1 MADYSTRNIIDYA
14 MDEDGV
20 KFREELYGAIHA
32 KVAAHV
38 EAAKQGLAVNMLKS
52 EEEVAAMEE
61 QTNMETKLNLHAY
74 SKEQLEDYM
83 QTEDFE
89 SLDDFCK
96 GVMINYVAK
105 KQ

>member
-32 KVAAHV
+32 KVADHV
-38 EAAKQGLAVNMLKS
+38 EAAKLGLAVNMLKS
-52 EEEVAAMEE
+52 KEEVAAMEE
-61 QTNMETKLNLHAY
+61 QVELENKLNLHAY

-89 SLDDFCK
+89 SLDDVCK
-96 GVMINYVAK
+96 TAMINYIAK
-105 KQ
+105 Q